1 METAL
6 ETAPHEGTGVAEDP
20 LLCERARLAPS
31 DRELSLLLRLSFGRE
46 LETFELDEIELARL
60 VFAQVA
66 LMAGAALSADSE
78 VFVGAERLWGDMQ
91 KRIGRQE
98 RTLAKRFL
106 QLLAQ
111 DEMHTESERKLLTRL
126 AEALD
131 ERKLSAGGHT
141 ALPS

>member
-1 METAL
+1 MSL
-6 ETAPHEGTGVAEDP
+6 SLDQS
-20 LLCERARLAPS
+20 LCAVENPSLYEERARLAPS

-46 LETFELDEIELARL
+46 LETFDLDELELARL

-91 KRIGRQE
+91 GRIGKQE
-98 RTLAKRFL
+98 HTLAKRFL

-111 DEMHTESERKLLTRL
+111 DEMHTESERRLLTKL
-126 AEALD
+126 AEALE
-131 ERKLSAGGHT
+131 ERRPHHSGLAS
-141 ALPS
+141 

>member
-1 METAL
+1 MEATVR
-6 ETAPHEGTGVAEDP
+6 ESAELTNDP
-20 LLCERARLAPS
+20 LLYERARLAPS

-46 LETFELDEIELARL
+46 LETFELDEIELARV

-78 VFVGAERLWGDMQ
+78 VFVGAERLWGAMQ
-91 KRIGRQE
+91 ERIGKQE

-111 DEMHTESERKLLTRL
+111 DKMHTESERNLLTRL

-131 ERKLSAGGHT
+131 DRKSPFGSHT
-141 ALPS
+141 ALAS

>member
-1 METAL
+1 MDTVL
-6 ETAPHEGTGVAEDP
+6 QDSVRDTQDP
-20 LLCERARLAPS
+20 LLHERARLAPS

-46 LETFELDEIELARL
+46 VESFDLDEIELARL

-91 KRIGRQE
+91 SRIGKQE

-111 DEMHTESERKLLTRL
+111 DEMHSESERKLLTRL
-126 AEALD
+126 GEALD
-131 ERKLSAGGHT
+131 DRRPPLFGNT
-141 ALPS
+141 ARPN

>member
-6 ETAPHEGTGVAEDP
+6 LDRSCGNAEDP
-20 LLCERARLAPS
+20 LLHERECLAPT
-31 DRELSLLLRLSFGRE
+31 DRELGLLLRLSFGRE
-46 LETFELDEIELARL
+46 LETFDLDEIELARL

-91 KRIGRQE
+91 SRIGKQE

-111 DEMHTESERKLLTRL
+111 DEMHTESERNLLNRL
-126 AEALD
+126 ADALD
-131 ERKLSAGGHT
+131 DRRPPAGSRT
-141 ALPS
+141 ALRS

>member
-1 METAL
+1 METAM
-6 ETAPHEGTGVAEDP
+6 PQGVAEDP

-46 LETFELDEIELARL
+46 LETFDLDEIELARL

-91 KRIGRQE
+91 ARIGRQE

-111 DEMHTESERKLLTRL
+111 DEMHTESERNLLTKL
-126 AEALD
+126 SEALD
-131 ERKLSAGGHT
+131 DRKMPAGGRT

>member
-1 METAL
+1 MEANL
-6 ETAPHEGTGVAEDP
+6 HDVARDQGDP
-20 LLCERARLAPS
+20 LLHERAELAPS
-31 DRELSLLLRLSFGRE
+31 DRELALLMRLSFGRE

-78 VFVGAERLWGDMQ
+78 VFVGAERLWRDMEG
-91 KRIGRQE
+91 RIGRQE

-106 QLLAQ
+106 QLLAH
-111 DEMHTESERKLLTRL
+111 DEMHTESERRLLSQL

-131 ERKLSAGGHT
+131 DRKPGTGGPAG
-141 ALPS
+141 LNS

>member
-1 METAL
+1 MESVYLDYA
-6 ETAPHEGTGVAEDP
+6 GDAEDP
-20 LLCERARLAPS
+20 LLHERARLAPS

-46 LETFELDEIELARL
+46 LETFALDEIELARV

-91 KRIGRQE
+91 NRIGKQE

-111 DEMHTESERKLLTRL
+111 DEMHTESERKLFTRL
-126 AEALD
+126 SEALD
-131 ERKLSAGGHT
+131 DRRPPAFGNT

>member
-1 METAL
+1 MESVYLDYA
-6 ETAPHEGTGVAEDP
+6 GDAEDP
-20 LLCERARLAPS
+20 LLHERARLAPS

-46 LETFELDEIELARL
+46 LETFALDEIELARV

-66 LMAGAALSADSE
+66 LMAGAADSE

-91 KRIGRQE
+91 NRIGKQE

-126 AEALD
+126 SEALD
-131 ERKLSAGGHT
+131 DRRPPAFGNT

>member
-1 METAL
+1 METIL
-6 ETAPHEGTGVAEDP
+6 QDSVSDAEDP
-20 LLCERARLAPS
+20 LLHERARLAPTH
-31 DRELSLLLRLSFGRE
+31 RELSLLLRLSFGRE
-46 LETFELDEIELARL
+46 LETFGLDEIELARL

-78 VFVGAERLWGDMQ
+78 VFVGAERLWGAMQ
-91 KRIGRQE
+91 DRIGKQE

-106 QLLAQ
+106 ELLAQ
-111 DEMHTESERKLLTRL
+111 DEMHTESERRLLTRL

-131 ERKLSAGGHT
+131 DRRPPVFGNT